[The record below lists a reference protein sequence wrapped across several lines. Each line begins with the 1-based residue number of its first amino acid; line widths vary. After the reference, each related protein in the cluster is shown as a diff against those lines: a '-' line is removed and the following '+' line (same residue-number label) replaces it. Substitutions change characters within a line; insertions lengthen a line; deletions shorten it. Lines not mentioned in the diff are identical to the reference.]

1 MKSAKDWFKLVA
13 KGFAMGTADL
23 VPGVSGG
30 TIAFITGIYSELI
43 STIAG
48 LGPATLKVLFS
59 EGISATWK
67 KYNLSFLAVLFGGII
82 SAVLTL
88 SRTIKYFHTHHP
100 EELRAFFLGLVIAS
114 VPLIVREVERRKTE
128 NILMCLAGV
137 AVGIGISLAPNSAPT
152 DSLLFIGLSGAIAIS
167 AMLLPGISGSFILLL
182 LGIYPTVIEAIAEFD
197 IKVLGVFVGGMVLGL
212 LAFSRLLKRVLETA
226 KEKCLS
232 LLVGFMVGALG
243 ALWPWQKTGDILYTK
258 ASGEEIYE
266 MLNVLPSCSTSEII
280 FVVAF
285 TALGA
290 ALVTDLDEFSQR

>member
-1 MKSAKDWFKLVA
+1 M
-13 KGFAMGTADL
+13 
-23 VPGVSGG
+23 
-30 TIAFITGIYSELI
+30 
-43 STIAG
+43 
-48 LGPATLKVLFS
+48 
-59 EGISATWK
+59 
-67 KYNLSFLAVLFGGII
+67 
-82 SAVLTL
+82 
-88 SRTIKYFHTHHP
+88 IK
-100 EELRAFFLGLVIAS
+100 
-114 VPLIVREVERRKTE
+114 
-128 NILMCLAGV
+128 
-137 AVGIGISLAPNSAPT
+137 
-152 DSLLFIGLSGAIAIS
+152 
-167 AMLLPGISGSFILLL
+167 
-182 LGIYPTVIEAIAEFD
+182 AIAEFD

-290 ALVTDLDEFSQR
+290 ALVTVFDEFSQR

>member
-48 LGPATLKVLFS
+48 LGPATLKDLFS

-67 KYNLSFLAVLFGGII
+67 KYNLSFLAVLFAGII

-88 SRTIKYFHTHHP
+88 SRTIKYFQAHHP

-137 AVGIGISLAPNSAPT
+137 AVGIGISLAPNSTPT
-152 DSLLFIGLSGAIAIS
+152 DSLLFIGLSGAVAIS

-182 LGIYPTVIEAIAEFD
+182 LGVYPTVIEAIAEFD
-197 IKVLGVFVGGMVLGL
+197 IRVLGVFVGGMVLGL

-226 KEKCLS
+226 KEKCLN

-243 ALWPWQKTGDILYTK
+243 ALWPWQKTGEILYTK
-258 ASGEEIYE
+258 ASGEEKYE
-266 MLNVLPSCSTSEII
+266 MLNVLPSCSINEII
-280 FVVAF
+280 FVIAF